1 MNTENEEKLYEF
13 IVNYEERI
21 YANEER
27 REDAL
32 VQQASHMQTA
42 FSVLSTVILM
52 VAAIVIDHRGKLS
65 LEYLLATFSVICSTL
80 LSSLF
85 CATKAQKRYSRKSF
99 QRADGF
105 HVDACFGYNEDIPM
119 WEYNPDEAAKLVAA
133 SAYNGEEIEISTKI
147 GLQKSEELALLI
159 SESMNAIGFNT
170 KVNMVESAV
179 FSDIRSQGN

>member
-105 HVDACFGYNEDIPM
+105 HVDALNERGLLETRIQQYDYIARTYAVRHPSLRDVNEKRVRWIVRSM
-119 WEYNPDEAAKLVAA
+119 TLFQIALVMCALA
-133 SAYNGEEIEISTKI
+133 FVISI
-147 GLQKSEELALLI
+147 ILLL
-159 SESMNAIGFNT
+159 S
-170 KVNMVESAV
+170 
-179 FSDIRSQGN
+179 

>member
-105 HVDACFGYNEDIPM
+105 HVDALNERGLLETRIQQYVYIARTYAVLHPSLRDVNEKRVRWIVRSM
-119 WEYNPDEAAKLVAA
+119 TLFQIALVMCALA
-133 SAYNGEEIEISTKI
+133 FVISI
-147 GLQKSEELALLI
+147 ILLL
-159 SESMNAIGFNT
+159 S
-170 KVNMVESAV
+170 
-179 FSDIRSQGN
+179 

>member
-105 HVDACFGYNEDIPM
+105 HVDALNERGLLETRIQKYDYISRTYAVLHPSLRDVNEKRVRWIVRSM
-119 WEYNPDEAAKLVAA
+119 TLFQIALVMCALA
-133 SAYNGEEIEISTKI
+133 FVISI
-147 GLQKSEELALLI
+147 ILLL
-159 SESMNAIGFNT
+159 S
-170 KVNMVESAV
+170 
-179 FSDIRSQGN
+179 

>member
-105 HVDACFGYNEDIPM
+105 HVDALNERGLLETRIQQYDYIARTYAVLHPSLRDVNEKRVRWIVRSM
-119 WEYNPDEAAKLVAA
+119 TLFQIALAMCALAFV
-133 SAYNGEEIEISTKI
+133 ISI
-147 GLQKSEELALLI
+147 ILLL
-159 SESMNAIGFNT
+159 S
-170 KVNMVESAV
+170 
-179 FSDIRSQGN
+179 

>member
-85 CATKAQKRYSRKSF
+85 CATKAQKDILESRFKE
-99 QRADGF
+99 QMG
-105 HVDACFGYNEDIPM
+105 
-119 WEYNPDEAAKLVAA
+119 
-133 SAYNGEEIEISTKI
+133 ST
-147 GLQKSEELALLI
+147 LML
-159 SESMNAIGFNT
+159 
-170 KVNMVESAV
+170 
-179 FSDIRSQGN
+179 